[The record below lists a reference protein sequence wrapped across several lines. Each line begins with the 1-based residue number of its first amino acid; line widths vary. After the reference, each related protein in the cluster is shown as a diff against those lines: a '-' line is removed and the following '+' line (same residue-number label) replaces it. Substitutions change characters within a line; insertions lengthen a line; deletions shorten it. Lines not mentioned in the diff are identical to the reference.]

1 MTMVIMIALFNGCC
15 ISFCRILNGRLSQDT
30 SPFYASLWNHAIGFI
45 FLSIIVYFTSIVP
58 LERIMDAPAASWTG
72 GILGALFVAINSYV
86 LSRIGATLTAL
97 LVIGGQ
103 LLTGVV
109 WDIINNGGE
118 LSQLFG
124 ILCILAGVLVVK
136 RNQRKDIKEIEAPK

>member
-124 ILCILAGVLVVK
+124 ILCILAGVLVAK
-136 RNQRKDIKEIEAPK
+136 RNQRKEIKEIEAPR